1 MNLRVVY
8 PTARIQRKLTWR
20 RPSAGIDQLTR
31 SLWECLNYQIHLL
44 AHISELEYQIFHNIV
59 RMFVNMLTKNENENK
74 SDPHVVQNYVAASAV
89 SRGKHDALP
98 WKQ

>member
-8 PTARIQRKLTWR
+8 PTARIQRKLTRR

-44 AHISELEYQIFHNIV
+44 AHISESEYQIFHNIV
-59 RMFVNMLTKNENENK
+59 RMFVNMLTKNEDENK

>member
-8 PTARIQRKLTWR
+8 PTARIRRKLTWR

-44 AHISELEYQIFHNIV
+44 AHISESEYKIFHNIV
-59 RMFVNMLTKNENENK
+59 RMFVNMLTKK

>member
-8 PTARIQRKLTWR
+8 PTARIRRKLTWR

-31 SLWECLNYQIHLL
+31 SLWECLNYQMHLL
-44 AHISELEYQIFHNIV
+44 AHISESEYQIFHDMV
-59 RMFVNMLTKNENENK
+59 RMFVNMLTKNEDENK

>member
-31 SLWECLNYQIHLL
+31 SLYECLNYQIHLL
-44 AHISELEYQIFHNIV
+44 AHISEYQIFHNIV
-59 RMFVNMLTKNENENK
+59 RMFVNMLIKK
-74 SDPHVVQNYVAASAV
+74 
-89 SRGKHDALP
+89 
-98 WKQ
+98 

>member
-31 SLWECLNYQIHLL
+31 SLYECLNYQIHLL
-44 AHISELEYQIFHNIV
+44 AHISESEYQIFHNIV
-59 RMFVNMLTKNENENK
+59 SMFVNILNTK
-74 SDPHVVQNYVAASAV
+74 
-89 SRGKHDALP
+89 GKT
-98 WKQ
+98 K